1 VAQDGTPLLA
11 VYRNWRKLADTQSLK
26 RHAKQEE
33 GGKDYAH
40 IPLLKKNNKKIR
52 MKAGMEQEVL
62 GDLLDT
68 DGEDSLGRVTLFLS
82 WLCGMVYRSRYCFF
96 FFNVLRVSCDTDL
109 NPTFLS
115 PYGSD

>member
-1 VAQDGTPLLA
+1 MAQDGTPLLA

-33 GGKDYAH
+33 GGGKDYAH

-68 DGEDSLGRVTLFLS
+68 DGEDSLGRSKSFFLGGTLFFDLVN
-82 WLCGMVYRSRYCFF
+82 VYRGRSFF
-96 FFNVLRVSCDTDL
+96 
-109 NPTFLS
+109 PMYS
-115 PYGSD
+115 P

>member
-68 DGEDSLGRVTLFLS
+68 DGEDSLGRSQSFFLRGP
-82 WLCGMVYRSRYCFF
+82 L
-96 FFNVLRVSCDTDL
+96 FFNVGNVEQRPL
-109 NPTFLS
+109 F
-115 PYGSD
+115 